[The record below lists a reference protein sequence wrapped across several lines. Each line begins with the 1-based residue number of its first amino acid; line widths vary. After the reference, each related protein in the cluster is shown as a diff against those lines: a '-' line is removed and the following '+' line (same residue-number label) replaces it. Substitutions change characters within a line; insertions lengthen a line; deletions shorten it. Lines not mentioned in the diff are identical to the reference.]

1 MAQKESRR
9 NEAIFTI
16 NVFRTKSSFL
26 INGPQVQKFLLELL
40 PVVQSWAT
48 ENTVDINIKDE
59 KLKNVLSK
67 MKIVQ
72 TPIIKNKQKQETTL
86 EIQNQNTEGE
96 ELDFVIDRE
105 NNEERQK
112 VEEGNSTQVLPA
124 QINELEINRNSNDKD
139 LNKQTDNNKTEDN
152 AIENIHDNKKASNEN
167 KTATSTESKTDKKE
181 ESNYEETTSKSEIEK
196 EKDITNKTN
205 KAQLEET
212 KDTGNVE
219 KTLQNRAKTQTQKNA
234 RENITKESME
244 QAQILEIID
253 K

>member
-1 MAQKESRR
+1 MNDYVMRVLIRSVSHA
-9 NEAIFTI
+9 
-16 NVFRTKSSFL
+16 FL
-26 INGPQVQKFLLELL
+26 RIRPQVQKLLLELL
-40 PVVQSWAT
+40 PDVQSWAT

-124 QINELEINRNSNDKD
+124 QINELEINRNSYDKD
-139 LNKQTDNNKTEDN
+139 FNKQTVV
-152 AIENIHDNKKASNEN
+152 I
-167 KTATSTESKTDKKE
+167 
-181 ESNYEETTSKSEIEK
+181 
-196 EKDITNKTN
+196 
-205 KAQLEET
+205 
-212 KDTGNVE
+212 
-219 KTLQNRAKTQTQKNA
+219 
-234 RENITKESME
+234 
-244 QAQILEIID
+244 
-253 K
+253 

>member
-72 TPIIKNKQKQETTL
+72 TPIIKNKQKQETTR

-124 QINELEINRNSNDKD
+124 QTNELEINRNSNDKD